1 MKDHSMATK
10 LMCVAA
16 VASIIFAAG
25 RVIFPWVEPTLGELS
40 FNVAEAVL
48 SATLGF
54 ALDTAMFG

>member
-1 MKDHSMATK
+1 MKNHSMATK
-10 LMCVAA
+10 VMCVAA

-25 RVIFPWVEPTLGELS
+25 RVVFPFVEPMMGELPFS
-40 FNVAEAVL
+40 AVEAVL

>member
-25 RVIFPWVEPTLGELS
+25 RVIFPFVEPTLEELS

>member
-1 MKDHSMATK
+1 MATK
-10 LMCVAA
+10 VMCVAA

-25 RVIFPWVEPTLGELS
+25 RVIFPFVEPMMGELS
-40 FNVAEAVL
+40 FNVTEAVL

>member
-1 MKDHSMATK
+1 MKDHSLATK

-16 VASIIFAAG
+16 VASIIFAVG
-25 RVIFPWVEPTLGELS
+25 RVIFPFVEPTMGELS
-40 FNVAEAVL
+40 FNMAEAVL

>member
-25 RVIFPWVEPTLGELS
+25 RVIFPFVEPTLGELS

>member
-10 LMCVAA
+10 VMCVAA

-25 RVIFPWVEPTLGELS
+25 RVLFPFVEPMMGELS
-40 FNVAEAVL
+40 FSAVEAVL

-54 ALDTAMFG
+54 ALDSAMFG

>member
-1 MKDHSMATK
+1 MSNRPLMTK
-10 LMCVAA
+10 LICVAA

-25 RVIFPWVEPTLGELS
+25 RVIFPFVEPTMGELS

-48 SATLGF
+48 SATIGF

>member
-25 RVIFPWVEPTLGELS
+25 RVIFPLVEPTMGELS

>member
-1 MKDHSMATK
+1 MKDHSLATK

-16 VASIIFAAG
+16 VAGIIFAAG
-25 RVIFPWVEPTLGELS
+25 RFIFPYVEPTMGELS

-54 ALDTAMFG
+54 ALDSAMFG